1 MSYTMSTKLSRASYT
16 VALVGAT
23 GGLGKEV
30 ANVFLTSYKPF
41 FSRVVVT
48 ARDITTADAKAL
60 AEKGSELVQINPVDP
75 VASLGRAFE
84 GVDAVVSLVG
94 KAPTEF
100 RDAVGEAAIK
110 SGAKVYFPTEYG
122 SDHRI
127 NDFPGWDDPDWLFK
141 GQHARKYR
149 QLGASKTKVVSLY
162 NGLFLEILIGPWLG
176 FDTANLTYTSVGS
189 PDAKT
194 ATTAKADIG
203 RALAELTLLSLNP
216 ETAASVPDD
225 VHIAGS
231 NVSYRQVRDVVQKI
245 RDELGVEPKGEIKVQ
260 GTDLAAFRE
269 KLRKEQLEKPKSGP
283 IDHIKIL
290 IGEGKMDF
298 SQNDDEL
305 VNPGESIWKWK
316 TVEDIVREKDG
327 KV

>member
-23 GGLGKEV
+23 GGLG
-30 ANVFLTSYKPF
+30 
-41 FSRVVVT
+41 
-48 ARDITTADAKAL
+48 
-60 AEKGSELVQINPVDP
+60 
-75 VASLGRAFE
+75 
-84 GVDAVVSLVG
+84 VDAVVSLVG
-94 KAPTEF
+94 KAPN
-100 RDAVGEAAIK
+100 EAAIK

-149 QLGASKTKVVSLY
+149 QLGAARQSC
-162 NGLFLEILIGPWLG
+162 FAILIGPWLG